1 MNGPVA
7 LRADQVTEGMRVKHW
22 RHWPESERVA
32 HVYTAPATDDRGPRV
47 VLTPSRRFSAIAAF
61 DPAELVEVLP

>member
-1 MNGPVA
+1 
-7 LRADQVTEGMRVKHW
+7 
-22 RHWPESERVA
+22 
-32 HVYTAPATDDRGPRV
+32 V